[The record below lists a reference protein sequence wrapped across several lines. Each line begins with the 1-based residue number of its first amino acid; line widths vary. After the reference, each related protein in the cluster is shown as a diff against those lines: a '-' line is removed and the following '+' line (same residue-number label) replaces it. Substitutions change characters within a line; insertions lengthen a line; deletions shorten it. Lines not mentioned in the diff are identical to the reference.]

1 MPTTNDSDK
10 ITLCISLNAKT
21 DKDIL
26 AWCNAQSNIS
36 ASFRAIIRQ
45 SIRHA
50 EIMEKLRRIE
60 TAISAIKTAEITK
73 QKPRRK
79 KVHVDPETLQHL
91 SELGNF

>member
-1 MPTTNDSDK
+1 MPTQSDSDK

-21 DKDIL
+21 DSDIL

-45 SIRHA
+45 SVRHA
-50 EIMEKLRRIE
+50 EIMAKLQQIE
-60 TAISAIKTAEITK
+60 TAISAIKTAEISE
-73 QKPRRK
+73 QKPKRK
-79 KVHVDPETLQHL
+79 KVSVDPEAYKHL